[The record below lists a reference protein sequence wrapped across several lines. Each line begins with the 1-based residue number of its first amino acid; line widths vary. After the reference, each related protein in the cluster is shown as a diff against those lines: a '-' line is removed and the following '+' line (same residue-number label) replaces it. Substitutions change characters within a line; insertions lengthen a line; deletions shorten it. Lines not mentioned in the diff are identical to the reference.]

1 MLDTGL
7 RRCDGLSGV
16 SRGKIMMKSLIRL
29 WLVLAFALTAHWAQ
43 AADAAAINLAGQQRM
58 LSQRIVKSWCQ
69 IGLNVL
75 PAVSKAQLDEAVRL
89 FESNLQALDIA
100 TSSPEARNALAGLR
114 AAWAPL
120 RSGAAGVIRQSDAA
134 QLDARAEDVLM
145 AAERLTRVMQD
156 QASEPVSR
164 WVNLA
169 GRQRMLSQRLIK
181 VYMLQQWGVTSA
193 TLRDETERVQNEF
206 AGALASMQ
214 QQADNNPTLRT
225 ELDNL
230 ALQWEWLRTVLAT
243 EGADS
248 FRLIM
253 AEGGEAI
260 LQLADQITLLYLL
273 SAK

>member
-1 MLDTGL
+1 MIKPLL
-7 RRCDGLSGV
+7 
-16 SRGKIMMKSLIRL
+16 RL
-29 WLVLAFALTAHWAQ
+29 WLLLALALTSAWVH
-43 AADAAAINLAGQQRM
+43 ADAAAINVAGQQRM

-75 PAVSKAQLDEAVRL
+75 PAMSYKQLDDAVRQ
-89 FESNLQALDIA
+89 FETNLEALDIA
-100 TSSPEARNALAGLR
+100 ASSPEARNALAGLR
-114 AAWAPL
+114 ATWAPL
-120 RSGAAGVIRQSDAA
+120 RRAGAGVIRQSDAA

-145 AAERLTRVMQD
+145 AAERLTRIMQE
-156 QASEPVSR
+156 QATLPVGR

-169 GRQRMLSQRLIK
+169 GRQRMLSQRLVK
-181 VYMLQQWGVTSA
+181 LYMLQQWGVSSVTQ
-193 TLRDETERVQNEF
+193 REEIERVQNEF

-214 QQADNNPTLRT
+214 QRAGNSPELRT

-230 ALQWEWLRTVLAT
+230 ALQWEWLQTALAT

-260 LQLADQITLLYLL
+260 LELADRITLLYLL

>member
-1 MLDTGL
+1 
-7 RRCDGLSGV
+7 
-16 SRGKIMMKSLIRL
+16 MMKPLFRL
-29 WLVLAFALTAHWAQ
+29 WLVLVLTLSGHWAQ

-75 PAVSKAQLDEAVRL
+75 PAMSEAQLDDAVRQ
-89 FESNLQALDIA
+89 FQSNLEALDIA
-100 TSSPEARNALAGLR
+100 ASTPEARNALAGLR
-114 AAWAPL
+114 AAWTPL
-120 RSGAAGVIRQSDAA
+120 RGASAGVIRQSDAA
-134 QLDARAEDVLM
+134 QLDGRAEDVLM
-145 AAERLTRVMQD
+145 AAERLTRILQD
-156 QASEPVSR
+156 QATVPVGR

-169 GRQRMLSQRLIK
+169 GRQRMLSQRLVK
-181 VYMLQQWGVTSA
+181 LYMLHQWQVSSA
-193 TLRDETERVQNEF
+193 TQREEIERVQNEF

-214 QQADNNPTLRT
+214 QRAGNSPELRT

-230 ALQWEWLRTVLAT
+230 ALQWEWLQTALAT
-243 EGADS
+243 EGAES

-260 LQLADQITLLYLL
+260 LELADRITLLYLL

>member
-1 MLDTGL
+1 M
-7 RRCDGLSGV
+7 
-16 SRGKIMMKSLIRL
+16 IKSSLRL
-29 WLVLAFALTAHWAQ
+29 WLVLAFVLAAHWVQ
-43 AADAAAINLAGQQRM
+43 AAENVAVNLAGQQRM

-75 PAVSKAQLDEAVRL
+75 PAVSKAQLDDAVRL
-89 FESNLQALDIA
+89 FESNLKALDGVA
-100 TSSPEARNALAGLR
+100 VTPEARNALAGLR
-114 AAWAPL
+114 AAWVPL
-120 RSGAAGVIRQSDAA
+120 RGAAAGVIRQSDAA

-145 AAERLTRVMQD
+145 AAERLTRILQD

-164 WVNLA
+164 WINLA
-169 GRQRMLSQRLIK
+169 GRQRMLSQRLVK

-193 TLRDETERVQNEF
+193 ALRDETERVQNEF
-206 AGALASMQ
+206 AGALSSMQ
-214 QQADNNPTLRT
+214 KRPENSPVLRT

-230 ALQWEWLRTVLAT
+230 ALQWEWLQTVLAT

-260 LQLADQITLLYLL
+260 LQLADQITLLYQQ
-273 SAK
+273 SVK

>member
-1 MLDTGL
+1 LL
-7 RRCDGLSGV
+7 
-16 SRGKIMMKSLIRL
+16 RL
-29 WLVLAFALTAHWAQ
+29 WLVLAFALTSHWVHAENM
-43 AADAAAINLAGQQRM
+43 AINLAGQQRM

-75 PAVSKAQLDEAVRL
+75 PAVSKTQLDDAVRL
-89 FESNLQALDIA
+89 FESNLQGLDIA

-120 RSGAAGVIRQSDAA
+120 RSAAAGIIRQSDAV

-145 AAERLTRVMQD
+145 AAERLILVMQD

-169 GRQRMLSQRLIK
+169 GRQRMLSQRMVK

-214 QQADNNPTLRT
+214 QRPDNSATLRT

-230 ALQWEWLRTVLAT
+230 ALQWEWLKTVLAT

-253 AEGGEAI
+253 AEGGDAI
-260 LQLADQITLLYLL
+260 LELADRITLLYLL